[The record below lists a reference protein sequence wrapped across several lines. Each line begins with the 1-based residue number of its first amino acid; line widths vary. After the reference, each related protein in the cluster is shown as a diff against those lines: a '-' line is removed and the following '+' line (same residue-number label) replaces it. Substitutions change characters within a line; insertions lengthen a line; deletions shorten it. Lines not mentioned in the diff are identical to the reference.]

1 MFNSLQEQM
10 RSPDMEKRTF
20 AEQVL
25 RVTGVLA
32 ISIVVF
38 GAVYLAVMLLEY

>member
-10 RSPDMEKRTF
+10 RSPDMEKRTV

-25 RVTGVLA
+25 RATGVLS